1 MSICGHIAFVFVCA
15 RYRLMD
21 GYQLVLLTVA
31 NLIRTCFG
39 LAVLEP
45 GQLGYSQQRQQFDLQ
60 AIWSHFMFFL

>member
-1 MSICGHIAFVFVCA
+1 
-15 RYRLMD
+15 MD
-21 GYQLVLLTVA
+21 GYQLVLLTIA

-60 AIWSHFMFFL
+60 AIWSHFMFFF